1 MNSSRRPGGGER
13 CAGELAVRP
22 VGWQRGAGGEALGHG
37 RSRIVRRSLISRDL
51 LHTTENSTHAAQ
63 AFVQGADGWAA
74 DGSGLGTG
82 REYVYVRRGSEA
94 IVSPPPILAAAF
106 PLAPKAT
113 DTMFKSKLIPV
124 LCALP
129 LVTVLHSCCIS
140 SSSCPVSQ
148 EAQTLCGDC
157 GQVKGTDG
165 CCDADAERCDCGK
178 IKGSPGCCK

>member
-1 MNSSRRPGGGER
+1 
-13 CAGELAVRP
+13 
-22 VGWQRGAGGEALGHG
+22 
-37 RSRIVRRSLISRDL
+37 
-51 LHTTENSTHAAQ
+51 
-63 AFVQGADGWAA
+63 
-74 DGSGLGTG
+74 
-82 REYVYVRRGSEA
+82 
-94 IVSPPPILAAAF
+94 
-106 PLAPKAT
+106 
-113 DTMFKSKLIPV
+113 MFKSKLIPV